1 MSPPLVPQVSPDARK
16 DHMKWLDRTTAWTVA
31 LSLGALT
38 VAAPLAA
45 QTQGNGYLFREP
57 IASFNL
63 RGGFAHAMAGSDI
76 FSFSKEQFTLGSW
89 DFSGPTAAADLG
101 IAISDRLE
109 IVGGVGYSG
118 SQATTH
124 YRGFVED
131 NEGEDEI
138 LQTHTFMRVPLTASL
153 KAYLTSPGRAI
164 GQFAWVPA
172 RYAPYVGAGA
182 GGMWYRFE
190 QEGDFINSETLV
202 IRTDRLE
209 SAGWTQ
215 TAHAFT
221 GVDFSLSPR
230 FGITTEARY
239 DWGRAELNEFSYE
252 GFEPIDLSGL
262 SVTAGLHIRI

>member
-1 MSPPLVPQVSPDARK
+1 MN
-16 DHMKWLDRTTAWTVA
+16 WLDRTTAWTVA
-31 LSLGALT
+31 LSLGALAA
-38 VAAPLAA
+38 AAPLAA

-63 RGGFAHAMAGSDI
+63 RGGFAHPIAGSDI

-89 DFSGPTAAADLG
+89 DFSGPMAAADLG
-101 IAISDRLE
+101 ISLSDRIEL
-109 IVGGVGYSG
+109 VGGVGYSG
-118 SQATTH
+118 SVATSE
-124 YRGFVED
+124 YRAFVED
-131 NEGEDEI
+131 NPDEDEI
-138 LQTHTFMRVPLTASL
+138 RQTHTFMRVPVTASL
-153 KAYLTSPGRAI
+153 KAYLAPQGRSF

-172 RYAPYVGAGA
+172 PYAPYVGAGA

-190 QEGDFINSETLV
+190 QEGDFVNSETLV

-215 TAHAFT
+215 TAHAFA

-239 DWGRAELNEFSYE
+239 DWARAELNEFSYE